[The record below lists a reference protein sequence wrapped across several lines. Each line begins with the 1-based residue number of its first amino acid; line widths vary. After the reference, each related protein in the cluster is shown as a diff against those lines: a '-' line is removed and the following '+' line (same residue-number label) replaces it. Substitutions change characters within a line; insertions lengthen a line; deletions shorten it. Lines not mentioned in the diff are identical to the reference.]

1 MPVAYTVE
9 LYDNRLQQKSAAN
22 ASMAC
27 AVARLR
33 SQLNYDPKQPTEL
46 IKECDEHARMCANW
60 EQKTALTNL
69 SRIVQDYNGTPNRID
84 NSLSA
89 SVHIGKASTRTSS
102 AAASVQLSS
111 ISGIS
116 ERSELIRAFLSCFRS
131 ASAQRALSDRTK
143 DGFIRSAAR
152 PMQRANGACAQACLP
167 PLPVWRLHGCTLP
180 PASLHRLCRAPTPT
194 PGRSTRFGAKCPAAL
209 IRPEQS
215 TANHR
220 RVCFDD
226 NGLNLR
232 AAVRAWVTH

>member
-1 MPVAYTVE
+1 MPMPVAYTVE
-9 LYDNRLQQKSAAN
+9 LYDNRLQQKSTAN

-131 ASAQRALSDRTK
+131 ASAQRALS
-143 DGFIRSAAR
+143 
-152 PMQRANGACAQACLP
+152 
-167 PLPVWRLHGCTLP
+167 H
-180 PASLHRLCRAPTPT
+180 
-194 PGRSTRFGAKCPAAL
+194 
-209 IRPEQS
+209 
-215 TANHR
+215 
-220 RVCFDD
+220 
-226 NGLNLR
+226 
-232 AAVRAWVTH
+232 